1 MGSKNRG
8 RRSGR
13 SRAGRRKGPGAVRLG
28 LPEQVVLDAR
38 RIAGETDP
46 LIAEGW
52 ASGWL
57 GRVWGAAPPGEDR
70 PEQLLC
76 KGVAGVAVS
85 RPSAAGAAAV
95 AALRRV
101 APEEEDALL
110 DQALAAVPERPPSW
124 PAVRSPVAAFR
135 GVDVWE
141 SESVL
146 FVEYGAPRP
155 HTLLAVVA
163 QDEGRSVALLA
174 LAEPGA
180 AGRWAELRG
189 DAAPPMPVEPAAP
202 AEVLADLA
210 AALRETD
217 LARPRREDEE
227 YTRLRALAWARARPY
242 LPDWPD
248 WNPASDDERRRIVDG
263 FLATAPPGDAD
274 AVRSLAELFF
284 AHGDGAFEP
293 GPLAWSPGRV
303 ALFLGDHL
311 PRSAGLDAAQRRLL
325 PQTLRRWV
333 RYALER
339 RGVPPRWI
347 TPVEEAVD
355 IYLPAFT
362 GEGHPGSASIDR
374 GHM

>member
-1 MGSKNRG
+1 MGSKSRG
-8 RRSGR
+8 RRKGR
-13 SRAGRRKGPGAVRLG
+13 SRTGRRKGPGAVRLG

-76 KGVAGVAVS
+76 KGVAGAAAA

-101 APEEEDALL
+101 APQEERALL
-110 DQALAAVPERPPSW
+110 DRALDIVAATERPPSW
-124 PAVRSPVAAFR
+124 PAFPPPRAAFR

-146 FVEYGAPRP
+146 FVEYGKPRP
-155 HTLLAVVA
+155 HTLTAVVA
-163 QDEGRSVALLA
+163 QDGGRSVALLA

-180 AGRWAELRG
+180 AGRWDELRDG
-189 DAAPPMPVEPAAP
+189 AAPPMPVVPAAP

-217 LARPRREDEE
+217 LVRPRREDER
-227 YTRLRALAWARARPY
+227 YTGLRALAWARARPY

-248 WNPASDDERRRIVDG
+248 WNPSPDDERRRIVDG
-263 FLATAPPGDAD
+263 FLATSPPGDGG
-274 AVRSLAELFF
+274 AVRALAELFF
-284 AHGDGAFEP
+284 AYGDGAFEP

-311 PRSAGLDAAQRRLL
+311 PRAADLDAELRRLL

-333 RYALER
+333 RYALRR

-347 TPVEEAVD
+347 APVEEAVD
-355 IYLPAFT
+355 VYLPAFT
-362 GEGHPGSASIDR
+362 GEGRSG
-374 GHM
+374 